1 MGNFPN
7 PGYTPNANTKAK
19 LNLKLDMHAL
29 KLFLTTGR
37 GWVLRQASQ
46 LGTVAGA
53 AVAGYLASAAEHAG
67 AAPDQVAKA
76 SESASALVA
85 VGIAIVTNLGLS
97 WLAAKANQELPP
109 PAAK

>member
-1 MGNFPN
+1 MGTFSN
-7 PGYTPNANTKAK
+7 PGYTPKPQAK
-19 LNLKLDMHAL
+19 LNLKLDMQAL

-37 GWVLRQASQ
+37 GWVLRKAAE

-85 VGIAIVTNLGLS
+85 VSIGIAVNFGLS
-97 WLAAKANQELPP
+97 WLAQKANQELPP
-109 PAAK
+109 PAK